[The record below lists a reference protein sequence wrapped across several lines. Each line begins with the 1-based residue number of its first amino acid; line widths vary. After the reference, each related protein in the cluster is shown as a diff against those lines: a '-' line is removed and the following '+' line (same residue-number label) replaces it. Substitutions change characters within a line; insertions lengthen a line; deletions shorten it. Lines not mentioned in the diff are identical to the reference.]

1 MGKRTRRPARRVG
14 WQQWTAD
21 EGRQVVE
28 AWRASGLPL
37 ATFARQRGLCAE
49 RVRWWRQ
56 RLGEWKGTPGED
68 RTRLGH
74 PCQASRASIETVS
87 WLRLIGYNAVSAWR
101 ILAPR
106 KDSKPV
112 AWARAMETLRDALL
126 AAEVTDHRELA
137 SPVT

>member
-1 MGKRTRRPARRVG
+1 MGKRTRRPARKSG

-68 RTRLGH
+68 RPRLVPAVVTEIVPAPVAGT
-74 PCQASRASIETVS
+74 AAVVTVRAAGDVVVEIADVGAVPAS
-87 WLRLIGYNAVSAWR
+87 WLSA
-101 ILAPR
+101 L
-106 KDSKPV
+106 V
-112 AWARAMETLRDALL
+112 LG
-126 AAEVTDHRELA
+126 LA
-137 SPVT
+137 SAAP